1 MQDPGPG
8 HVKQHPME
16 SLLKMLNQDTSDIF
30 LETYWQL
37 STLKPESQRSHPHT
51 TCYKQR
57 QFL

>member
-1 MQDPGPG
+1 MQDPGLG

-30 LETYWQL
+30 LEKYWQL
-37 STLKPESQRSHPHT
+37 TTLKPESHRSHPHT